1 VTEEVWEWETV
12 DEDEIKSITP
22 TSTTTTTKPSITQ
35 QNTKK
40 TNSKSVKNAK
50 KPTGQSNLFSFF
62 KKA

>member
-1 VTEEVWEWETV
+1 MTEEVWEWETV

-22 TSTTTTTKPSITQ
+22 TSTTATKLSTTQ
-35 QNTKK
+35 HNTKK
-40 TNSKSVKNAK
+40 TDSKSVKNAK